1 MIFMP
6 VGPTTDWHVGG
17 SPVNQQPQNTMTP
30 VYQAVQHEIQE
41 LIRSGEIRL
50 GEKLPSERT
59 LAERFGVS
67 RNSVR
72 EAIRG
77 LTEKSIVQSR
87 RGDGTYLRSHLENSP
102 VPPLR
107 HVMRSES
114 GRLKEIFEFRR
125 MLEPQI
131 AALAAGK
138 MTKKGLKALKML
150 VFEQERRHVYGEDD
164 AELDAAFHL
173 QIAEAAN
180 NKLIVEVLKI
190 IENILAEGRSVA
202 LRNEHRQKISVRTHY
217 LIIDALERRD
227 PAAAQQAMT
236 VHLLEV
242 EAAVLESQNKGSDT
256 APV

>member
-1 MIFMP
+1 M
-6 VGPTTDWHVGG
+6 
-17 SPVNQQPQNTMTP
+17 NQQPQKTMTP
-30 VYQAVQHEIQE
+30 VYQAVQHKIQE

-77 LTEKSIVQSR
+77 LTEKKMVRSR
-87 RGDGTYLRSHLENSP
+87 RGDGTYLRAHLEKSP
-102 VPPLR
+102 VPPLKR
-107 HVMRSES
+107 IMRAES
-114 GRLKEIFEFRR
+114 GRLKEIFELRR

-131 AALAAGK
+131 AALAAGQ
-138 MTKKGLKALKML
+138 MTKRSLKALKML
-150 VFEQERRHVYGEDD
+150 VFEQERRHLHGQDD

-173 QIAEAAN
+173 RIAEATN

-190 IENILAEGRSVA
+190 LDQILSESRSA
-202 LRNEHRQKISVRTHY
+202 TLRNEDRQRVSMRTHY

-227 PAAAQQAMT
+227 PAGARQAMT
-236 VHLLEV
+236 THLLEV
-242 EAAVLESQNKGSDT
+242 EAAVLGSQRKGSD
-256 APV
+256 AIPL